1 MARSTRRAPH
11 ECVCNP
17 SKEKSAQAFFS
28 ALFPGCFEQVRSPG
42 AELVLGLTSAGRMSR
57 SLPLPSL
64 VVAQEAIRDEGT
76 PYHYVAAG
84 NWVES
89 NSALAGVFWRT
100 GF

>member
-1 MARSTRRAPH
+1 
-11 ECVCNP
+11 
-17 SKEKSAQAFFS
+17 
-28 ALFPGCFEQVRSPG
+28 
-42 AELVLGLTSAGRMSR
+42 MSR